1 MTRMFSHMEDIYID
15 TTDKISK
22 DVKLFVAASL
32 LFILFVLYK
41 KITLFQLFIFAIY
54 YKMILIYIENRTNNN
69 SDDNSGNETDGYEED
84 NDNDEDDE
92 SKEEPEEENSYDLLN
107 NDLKELKMKK
117 RE

>member
-22 DVKLFVAASL
+22 DVKLFVAAAL

-41 KITLFQLFIFAIY
+41 KITLFQLFVFAIY
-54 YKMILIYIENRTNNN
+54 YKMILIYIENRTSNN
-69 SDDNSGNETDGYEED
+69 DDNSGNETDGYEED
-84 NDNDEDDE
+84 IDNEAEDED
-92 SKEEPEEENSYDLLN
+92 NSYELLN
-107 NDLKELKMKK
+107 NHLKELKMKK

>member
-1 MTRMFSHMEDIYID
+1 MTRMYSHMEDIYLD

-22 DVKLFVAASL
+22 DVKLFVAAAL

-41 KITLFQLFIFAIY
+41 KITLFQLFVFALY
-54 YKMILIYIENRTNNN
+54 YKMILIYIENRTNND
-69 SDDNSGNETDGYEED
+69 DDNSGNETDGYEED
-84 NDNDEDDE
+84 IDNDDEDDD

>member
-1 MTRMFSHMEDIYID
+1 MTRMFSHMEDIYLD

-22 DVKLFVAASL
+22 DVKLFVASAL

-41 KITLFQLFIFAIY
+41 KITLFQLFVFAIY
-54 YKMILIYIENRTNNN
+54 YKMILIYIENRTSNN
-69 SDDNSGNETDGYEED
+69 DDNSGNETDGYEED
-84 NDNDEDDE
+84 VDN
-92 SKEEPEEENSYDLLN
+92 EPEDEEEDNSYELLN

>member
-1 MTRMFSHMEDIYID
+1 MEDIYID

-22 DVKLFVAASL
+22 DVKLFVAAAL

-41 KITLFQLFIFAIY
+41 KITLFQLFVFAIY
-54 YKMILIYIENRTNNN
+54 YKMILIYIENRTSNN
-69 SDDNSGNETDGYEED
+69 DDNSGNETDGYEED
-84 NDNDEDDE
+84 IDNEADDEDED
-92 SKEEPEEENSYDLLN
+92 NSYELLN

>member
-22 DVKLFVAASL
+22 DVKLFVAAAL

-41 KITLFQLFIFAIY
+41 KITLFQLFVFAIY
-54 YKMILIYIENRTNNN
+54 YKMILIYIENRTSNN
-69 SDDNSGNETDGYEED
+69 DDNSGNETDGYEED
-84 NDNDEDDE
+84 IDNEADDEDED
-92 SKEEPEEENSYDLLN
+92 NSYELLN

>member
-1 MTRMFSHMEDIYID
+1 MTRMYSHMEDIYLD

-22 DVKLFVAASL
+22 DVKLFVAAAL

-41 KITLFQLFIFAIY
+41 KITLFQLVIFALY
-54 YKMILIYIENRTNNN
+54 YKMILIYIENRTNND
-69 SDDNSGNETDGYEED
+69 DDNSGNETDGYEED
-84 NDNDEDDE
+84 IDDDKPDAQDEGD
-92 SKEEPEEENSYDLLN
+92 NSYELLN